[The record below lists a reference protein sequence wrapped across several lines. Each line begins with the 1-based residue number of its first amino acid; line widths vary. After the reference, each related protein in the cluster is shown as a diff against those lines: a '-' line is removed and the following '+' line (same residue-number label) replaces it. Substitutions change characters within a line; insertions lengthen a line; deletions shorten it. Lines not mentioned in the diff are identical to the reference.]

1 MKLTCFQLIYIYFQF
16 IGFTLKIQL
25 SKLEML
31 IKKLLKERILQML
44 WLEAKKITIVIL
56 GALLNALSMNFFL
69 IPANVYSSGF
79 TGIAQLL
86 SRVLSEH
93 TPLNVSMGFLLLL
106 LNIPVAIL
114 GWIKVGK
121 SFTVYSFLSVV
132 LSSLFLTLIPIKELS
147 GDILLNAVFGG
158 VILAVGVGITLKW
171 GASTGGL
178 DIIAMVL
185 SRMKDKPVG
194 PYMFILNGIII
205 VTAGFLY
212 GWEKAL
218 YTLVTLY
225 ASTRVIDAIHT
236 KYAKLTALIV
246 TKKADELKKAI
257 HAKLVRGITMLPA
270 KGAFSNEARDMLMI
284 VITRYELF
292 DLERIIN
299 EVDPNA
305 FTNIVQTNNVYGFFR
320 KE

>member
-1 MKLTCFQLIYIYFQF
+1 
-16 IGFTLKIQL
+16 
-25 SKLEML
+25 
-31 IKKLLKERILQML
+31 ML
-44 WLEAKKITIVIL
+44 WLQTKKVIIVVS
-56 GALLNALSMNFFL
+56 GALLNAISMNLFL

-86 SRVLSEH
+86 SKVLNEY

-121 SFTVYSFLSVV
+121 SFTIYSFLSVL
-132 LSSLFLTLIPIKELS
+132 LSSLFLTLIPIKEIS
-147 GDILLNAVFGG
+147 HDILLNAVFGG
-158 VILAVGVGITLKW
+158 VIQAAGVGITLKW

-194 PYMFILNGIII
+194 TYLFLLNGIII
-205 VTAGFLY
+205 ATAGFLY

-225 ASTRVIDAIHT
+225 TSTRVIDAIHT
-236 KYAKLTALIV
+236 RHAKLTALII

-257 HAKLVRGITMLPA
+257 HAKLVRGITMIPA
-270 KGAFSNEARDMLMI
+270 KGAFSNETREMMMI

-292 DLERIIN
+292 DLERIIK

-305 FTNIVQTNNVYGFFR
+305 FTNIIQTTGVYGFFR
-320 KE
+320 RD